1 MQGFYD
7 VTDFQFGSS
16 FLAFFSQD
24 VSHPFHTSC
33 VACKAGI
40 FWNVIHDFFFGNNI
54 ILPSFTFK
62 ILLEG
67 WYESKTDFKGE
78 VDGFNIREIPTPPA
92 SVFFL
97 AFQDGGRDQCTSQF
111 QAICCGLVESNWTN
125 LPTYES
131 PMAPD
136 LAWALYLNYIPE
148 VNAKSR
154 SCPLLDCLEPVAYAL
169 QHNTNPVSRYT

>member
-7 VTDFQFGSS
+7 VTDFQFGST

-67 WYESKTDFKGE
+67 WDESKTDFKGE

-92 SVFFL
+92 SVFF
-97 AFQDGGRDQCTSQF
+97 FGF
-111 QAICCGLVESNWTN
+111 
-125 LPTYES
+125 
-131 PMAPD
+131 
-136 LAWALYLNYIPE
+136 
-148 VNAKSR
+148 SR
-154 SCPLLDCLEPVAYAL
+154 WRS
-169 QHNTNPVSRYT
+169 